1 MLAKD
6 STSPESYST
15 RNPNAAPVGAKES
28 KLDERYVLTPKG
40 EQLLRDWKLAQINGV
55 TLSTVQ
61 KYRELYDPKLRCPA
75 KS

>member
-1 MLAKD
+1 M
-6 STSPESYST
+6 E
-15 RNPNAAPVGAKES
+15 
-28 KLDERYVLTPKG
+28 ERYVLTPKG

-61 KYRELYDPKLRCPA
+61 KHRELYDPKLHRSA